1 MSVDN
6 YINELKNQRNLLA
19 DILTEKGVESSR
31 SEKFNTLIPKVNYI
45 GGGGCG
51 VDTLGIMSGEVN
63 AIDVGAVYKISTP
76 ILDGIIP
83 NMSAV
88 CELEVQ

>member
-1 MSVDN
+1 MAVMD
-6 YINELKNQRNLLA
+6 YINELKNQRDLLA
-19 DILTEKGVESSR
+19 NILTEKGVESSR

-45 GGGGCG
+45 GGGCG

-63 AIDVGAVYKISTP
+63 TIDAGAVYRISTP

>member
-1 MSVDN
+1 MAVMD
-6 YINELKNQRNLLA
+6 YINELKNQRDLLA
-19 DILTEKGVESSR
+19 DILSEKGVTASR

-45 GGGGCG
+45 GGGCG

-63 AIDVGAVYKISTP
+63 TIDVGAVYKISTP